1 MRAETLFLEM
11 NLHSPSSAFA
21 HFSHFGVK
29 ISFRLMVE
37 VIRKEIKEI
46 QQKYTVVVPKKDFFF
61 FFFFSRGHD
70 GLLVSIWK
78 KLGNFEGILQLKYIS

>member
-1 MRAETLFLEM
+1 M

-61 FFFFSRGHD
+61 FFFFQSWARWSS
-70 GLLVSIWK
+70 GLYLEEVG
-78 KLGNFEGILQLKYIS
+78 KL

>member
-61 FFFFSRGHD
+61 FFFFQSWARWSS
-70 GLLVSIWK
+70 GLYLEEVG
-78 KLGNFEGILQLKYIS
+78 KL

>member
-46 QQKYTVVVPKKDFFF
+46 QQKYTVVVPKKDCFIF
-61 FFFFSRGHD
+61 GP
-70 GLLVSIWK
+70 LVSIWK
-78 KLGNFEGILQLKYIS
+78 KLGNFEGILQLKYISLMMHG

>member
-61 FFFFSRGHD
+61 FFFQSWARWSS
-70 GLLVSIWK
+70 GLYLEEVG
-78 KLGNFEGILQLKYIS
+78 KL